1 MLNAR
6 FSLGAKAGTAHK
18 SKMGKIPIR
27 EEITYP
33 KITVTED
40 KDACLNLALPFKHV
54 LWCGHTVSTSLPRE
68 PCAPNYHHVQDDG
81 GELGRSLRNR
91 KAMSMENGNK
101 VSEKKFYCDACV
113 ETEMEHKLHVELSA
127 SAAEE
132 RRAAMRANEAKT
144 RGKITEYRKCYIALK
159 VTSIP
164 CHSDGTISSRYTPR
178 EERHRFDQALPRT
191 GDNMFEDVD
200 ASPVKEERIVA
211 EMEPD
216 FSTRVRKLRVTTD
229 QRSPS
234 VTAYPLVFSDVE
246 STSDNGRV
254 ANMRTASADKR
265 EQAKLTRTTTSALH
279 TSPQVTPSCSTARH
293 VTEDTEFLGN
303 RQDYNTAAFQR
314 AQRRNRSGDDTIED
328 PLRERGTS
336 YLNKENHDG
345 SSEEEGI
352 ALRTNKKR
360 KAALVTR
367 QMSRKLK
374 KKKT

>member
-18 SKMGKIPIR
+18 SKMGRIPIR

-40 KDACLNLALPFKHV
+40 NDACLNLALPFEHV
-54 LWCGHTVSTSLPRE
+54 LRCGHTVSTSLPGE
-68 PCAPNYHHVQDDG
+68 PCAPNCNHVHDDG
-81 GELGRSLRNR
+81 GELGRLLRNR
-91 KAMSMENGNK
+91 KAMSMKNGNE

-113 ETEMEHKLHVELSA
+113 ETEMEHKLHVDLTA
-127 SAAEE
+127 SVAEE
-132 RRAAMRANEAKT
+132 RRATMRANEAKT

-200 ASPVKEERIVA
+200 ASPVKEERVPA
-211 EMEPD
+211 EMEPN
-216 FSTRVRKLRVTTD
+216 FSTGVRKLRVTED

-234 VTAYPLVFSDVE
+234 VTAYPLVFSGVE
-246 STSDNGRV
+246 SASDDGRV
-254 ANMRTASADKR
+254 ANMKTASAGKR

-279 TSPQVTPSCSTARH
+279 TSPQVTPSCSTAHR
-293 VTEDTEFLGN
+293 DTEETELLGN

-314 AQRRNRSGDDTIED
+314 AQRRNKSGNDTIED
-328 PLRERGTS
+328 PSRE
-336 YLNKENHDG
+336 NG
-345 SSEEEGI
+345 SNEEEGI

-360 KAALVTR
+360 KVAPVTR